1 MNDKLSWNDIILN
14 NKSVFPIARRALN
27 FVMILSVTA
36 FYFEKHF
43 GVIDYSLF
51 FDKIKVIEYL
61 LKGLYIIPLS
71 IAVVV
76 YVITEYLAQ
85 FIFFLVNYFLSLSF
99 DRKILQSSV
108 STEDINAMLNKIENV
123 SNVVTPVTLTPEL
136 LKRAYLEIRKNLS
149 SEIIKL
155 ETEVKKDKNTSES
168 NFIFWFRILLTSIFY
183 LTAEIS
189 GYGWVLFISTAISM
203 IVLMVFSIFHYQ
215 TLNIIPTALR
225 KFHFEAEKYLVEEL
239 RSKNSVE
246 KK

>member
-1 MNDKLSWNDIILN
+1 
-14 NKSVFPIARRALN
+14 
-27 FVMILSVTA
+27 MILSVTA

-85 FIFFLVNYFLSLSF
+85 FIFFLVNYFLSIKF
-99 DRKILQSSV
+99 ERKILQSSV
-108 STEDINAMLNKIENV
+108 STEDINDMLNKIENV
-123 SNVVTPVTLTPEL
+123 SNIVTPVKLTPEL
-136 LKRAYLEIRKNLS
+136 LKKAYLEIRKNLS

-155 ETEVKKDKNTSES
+155 ESEVSKDKNNSES

-189 GYGWVLFISTAISM
+189 GYSWVLFIATAISM
-203 IVLMVFSIFHYQ
+203 IVLMIFSIFHYQ

-239 RSKNSVE
+239 RSNKSVE
-246 KK
+246 KE